1 MRRPL
6 VALLIGSA
14 LWMTACERS
23 HAVKVPTPVVVTPPP
38 CVDGPPPIPPDVG
51 PETDEW
57 ASYYT
62 KLAAWAWA
70 AWRAC
75 RGEVEL

>member
-1 MRRPL
+1 MRRRV

-23 HAVKVPTPVVVTPPP
+23 RVVKVPTPVVVTPPP
-38 CVDGPPPIPPDVG
+38 CVDGPPPIPPDAG

-57 ASYYT
+57 ASYYAR
-62 KLAAWAWA
+62 LVAWAWS

-75 RGEVEL
+75 RGEVEP

>member
-1 MRRPL
+1 
-6 VALLIGSA
+6 
-14 LWMTACERS
+14 
-23 HAVKVPTPVVVTPPP
+23 VKVPTPVVVTPPP

-75 RGEVEL
+75 R